1 MVMQWRPNVGNAMPG
16 NRYLLDTNALVAL
29 LQGNPELVELTQHAQ
44 WLGVSVINVL
54 EFSSFDGLGIHDR
67 QLLSQLVARI
77 TVVDVAYGNSELM
90 TNIIALRQTRSL
102 KLPDAIVMAS
112 ASLYQATVLTND
124 MQLLKLGNVDPGYH
138 ARSFCIA

>member
-1 MVMQWRPNVGNAMPG
+1 MPG
-16 NRYLLDTNALVAL
+16 DRYLLDTNALVAL
-29 LQGNPELVELTQHAQ
+29 LQGNEELVELTQRAQ

-54 EFSSFDGLGIHDR
+54 EFSSFDGLGTQDR
-67 QLLSQLVARI
+67 YLLSQLVARI

-90 TNIIALRQTRSL
+90 ATIIALRQTRAL

-124 MQLLKLGNVDPGYH
+124 TQLLNLGKADTDYH
-138 ARSFCIA
+138 ARGFSAAE